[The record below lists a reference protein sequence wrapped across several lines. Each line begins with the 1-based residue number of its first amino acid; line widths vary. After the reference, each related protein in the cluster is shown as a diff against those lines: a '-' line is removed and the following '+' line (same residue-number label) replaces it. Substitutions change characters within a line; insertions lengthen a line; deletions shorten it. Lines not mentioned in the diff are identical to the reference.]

1 MNVKVNNP
9 GSSGGGGGG
18 GGCFIATA
26 AYGSAMKPHV
36 KVLREFRDRFLLT
49 NPVGKSLVNSYYTY
63 SPPLPNYVG
72 KHEALRATVRLCL
85 LPVVGVSWL
94 ALRIGPAITVIM
106 LISIVLLVNLSMRT
120 VLRRIRA

>member
-1 MNVKVNNP
+1 
-9 GSSGGGGGG
+9 
-18 GGCFIATA
+18 
-26 AYGSAMKPHV
+26 MKSHV

-63 SPPLPNYVG
+63 SPPLADYVA

-106 LISIVLLVNLSMRT
+106 LISIVLLVSLSMRT